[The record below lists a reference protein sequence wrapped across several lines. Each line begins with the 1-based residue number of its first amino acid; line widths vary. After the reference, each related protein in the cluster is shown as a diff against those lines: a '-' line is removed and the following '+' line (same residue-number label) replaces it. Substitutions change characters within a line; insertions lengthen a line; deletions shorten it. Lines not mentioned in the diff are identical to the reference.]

1 MTVLNDAIFSS
12 LVKAMPVDEKITL
25 AIEVD
30 FESYEVRIYER
41 DGETFKRYDIEDFKE
56 SIEKS
61 EYAAVN
67 SEKERDEFIRNDLY
81 GNELSQ
87 QETGGLTMQM

>member
-1 MTVLNDAIFSS
+1 
-12 LVKAMPVDEKITL
+12 MPVDEKITL
-25 AIEVD
+25 AIEVE

-61 EYAAVN
+61 EYAAVS

-81 GNELSQ
+81 GNELLQ